1 MTKILVIEDQEDIR
15 EIICEILMAED
26 FEVIDAGD
34 GDIGVK
40 LARTEIP
47 DLIICDIMMPKLD
60 GYGVLK
66 ELRKNPHTDTIPFI
80 FLTAKA
86 SKFDLRQGM
95 QLGADDYLSKPF
107 SREELL
113 GAITARQKKQKAIK
127 KQSQQQLDE
136 LRGNLTR
143 SLPHELHTPL
153 NGILGFSQILI
164 EDYDVISRDD
174 ALKMLKHIYSSGERL
189 YRITQNFLLYAE
201 LELWENAPQS
211 QKQLVR
217 KEERV
222 AYTEK
227 VMAQFCLNQANKT
240 EREADLILDLEPFTV
255 NISERQF
262 AKIIEEILDNA
273 FKFSAPGTPVYIK
286 TSHHQETIVISIRN
300 SGIGMTTEQI
310 AKLGAYMQFER
321 KIHEQQGSGL
331 GLILAKRLTELNRG
345 KLIIESIP
353 NQETNVQIKLPAQ
366 TPINLKQ
373 TINF

>member
-15 EIICEILMAED
+15 EIVCEILMAED
-26 FEVIDAGD
+26 FEVIDAENGEV
-34 GDIGVK
+34 GVK

-60 GYGVLK
+60 GYGVLQ
-66 ELRKNPHTDTIPFI
+66 ELRKNPSTNTVPFI

-86 SKFDLRQGM
+86 SKSDLRQGM

-113 GAITARQKKQKAIK
+113 GAITARQKKQKAIDQ
-127 KQSQQQLDE
+127 QSQQQLDE

-164 EDYDVISRDD
+164 EDYDTTPRDD
-174 ALKMLKHIYSSGERL
+174 ALKMLKHIYDSGERL

-201 LELWENAPQS
+201 LELWEKDPQS
-211 QKQLVR
+211 QGQLIT
-217 KEERV
+217 KEEMV
-222 AYTEK
+222 VYTEK
-227 VMAQFCLNQANKT
+227 MIAQLCLKQADEVQRT
-240 EREADLILDLEPFTV
+240 TDLILELEPFAV
-255 NISERQF
+255 NISEGQLT
-262 AKIIEEILDNA
+262 KIIKEVLDNA
-273 FKFSAPGTPVYIK
+273 FKFSAPGTPVSVR
-286 TSHHQETIVISIRN
+286 TSSHQEIVEISICN
-300 SGIGMTTEQI
+300 LGIGMTAEQI

-331 GLILAKRLTELNRG
+331 GLIIAKRLTELNQGRLTI
-345 KLIIESIP
+345 KSVP
-353 NQETNVQIKLPAQ
+353 NQETNVQITLQKE
-366 TPINLKQ
+366 
-373 TINF
+373 